1 MPENGKVPLLDI
13 QYNVDYDLEI
23 VSQKDGKSTYGP
35 WHFYQ
40 LMFQGKKFGH
50 FAQPVL
56 HEKLKEFSMGD
67 RVIIQ
72 KQQTENDGCYWIVNG
87 SDSQLEKPTQPISKQ
102 STWDE
107 RTHDIH
113 RQVCLKVA
121 VMSFPSTD
129 RPWSSEVVT
138 ELRRRTEN
146 LLVVLEEV
154 DDASLSF

>member
-35 WHFYQ
+35 WPFYQ

-72 KQQTENDGCYWIVNG
+72 KQQTEREPY
-87 SDSQLEKPTQPISKQ
+87 QLIFHYIKIIQT
-102 STWDE
+102 
-107 RTHDIH
+107 RLTHL
-113 RQVCLKVA
+113 QQLVL
-121 VMSFPSTD
+121 MFP
-129 RPWSSEVVT
+129 
-138 ELRRRTEN
+138 
-146 LLVVLEEV
+146 
-154 DDASLSF
+154 